1 MLKEKSKS
9 EQRPRQVKS
18 MPKLPKKS
26 ADTLDSVID
35 NSDEE
40 SIEGEQ
46 KDKTP
51 VDMKNI
57 LGYLN

>member
-1 MLKEKSKS
+1 
-9 EQRPRQVKS
+9 